1 MMKYLLAVILMIF
14 ALGACTDS
22 GNSNPYAGL
31 AVKNHLEMLANKKSG
46 LDFIRSPKVKFNGNQ
61 IAVDIIVDEQ
71 GDVIHVSS
79 NRDSANDPDFIRTDQ
94 FRSQAEAEARKWTFQ
109 TFLKNGKAIKVRTK
123 ISIDI
128 YPPEILPVN
137 KIPFPE
143 VVGDEFQ
150 ITLERSSCYGMCPDY
165 TVTISGN
172 GEVTYEGRHH
182 TLVEGKKIYAIPRA
196 AVLDLLNDFR
206 KADFWSLK
214 DKYESGVTDMPTYFL
229 TFDNGKQKKTIVDY
243 VGLEMGMPS
252 VIHELEGKV
261 DRIADTERWVTG
273 NSRTVKSLR
282 KTGFNFQSKKAQNM
296 LIKAIHGAPES
307 VAIDLLNQGI
317 SLDDKL
323 KNISDRR
330 DYPEDISFHAAA
342 LSGALEMGWLELFK
356 RLDEDSI
363 LDSVPQNQKDKM
375 LADAASSNSPF
386 LVSVLLK
393 RGASVKPEKSSPLIA
408 ALNYAYYPR
417 AKDADKIAVVKM
429 LIQSGVNME
438 AKDDIG
444 WTALQHAY
452 DAEPEIVS
460 ILLAAGA
467 DVDAGSEDSSGGQ
480 AHSSSLLFLTE
491 NEDIAILA
499 IKAGANTSLKTIRGK
514 SFEQHAKE
522 ESWSRVLELIEK

>member
-1 MMKYLLAVILMIF
+1 MS
-14 ALGACTDS
+14 ACTDT

-46 LDFIRSPKVKFNGNQ
+46 LDFVRSPKVVFNGNH
-61 IAVDIIVDEQ
+61 IGFDVIVDEK
-71 GDVIHVSS
+71 GDVTHVSS

-109 TFLKNGKAIKVRTK
+109 PFLKNGKAIKVRIK

-137 KIPFPE
+137 KIPFPD
-143 VVGDEFQ
+143 VVSDEFQ

-172 GEVTYEGRHH
+172 GEVTYEGRYY
-182 TLVEGKKIYAIPRA
+182 TLVEGEHAYEISKT
-196 AVLDLLNDFR
+196 AVMDLLDDFR
-206 KADFWSLK
+206 KSDFWSFRE
-214 DKYESGVTDMPTYFL
+214 KYEAAVNHSPTYTL
-229 TFDNGKQKKTIVDY
+229 TFNAGKQQKKIENY
-243 VGLEMGMPS
+243 SGLEMGMPTA
-252 VIHELEGKV
+252 IHDLENTIDK
-261 DRIADTERWVTG
+261 ITDTERWVTG
-273 NSRTVKSLR
+273 NSRTVTSLR
-282 KTGFNFQSKKAQNM
+282 KTGFNFQSKEAQNM

-317 SLDDKL
+317 SLGGKL
-323 KNISDRR
+323 KNVSDRQ

-342 LSGALEMGWLELFK
+342 LSGAIEMGWLELFK
-356 RLDEDSI
+356 RLDDETI
-363 LDSVPQNQKDKM
+363 LDSVSQNQKDKM
-375 LADAASSNSPF
+375 LADAASANSPF
-386 LVSVLLK
+386 LVSALLK
-393 RGASVKPEKSSPLIA
+393 RGASVKLEKSSPLIKT
-408 ALNYAYYPR
+408 LNYAYYPR
-417 AKDADKIAVVKM
+417 AKDTDKVAVVKM
-429 LIQSGVNME
+429 LIQAGVNIE
-438 AKDDIG
+438 AKDGIG
-444 WTALQHAY
+444 WTALQHAN

-480 AHSSSLLFLTE
+480 VYSSSLLFLTE
-491 NEDIAILA
+491 NEDIALLA

-522 ESWSRVLELIEK
+522 ESWSRVLELIGK